1 MDRLHQLSRFG
12 HRQGT
17 SQLRFNHWRPW
28 EGDASILDR
37 FTLTVQVGE

>member
-17 SQLRFNHWRPW
+17 PRQRYRPL
-28 EGDASILDR
+28 GRGL
-37 FTLTVQVGE
+37 V